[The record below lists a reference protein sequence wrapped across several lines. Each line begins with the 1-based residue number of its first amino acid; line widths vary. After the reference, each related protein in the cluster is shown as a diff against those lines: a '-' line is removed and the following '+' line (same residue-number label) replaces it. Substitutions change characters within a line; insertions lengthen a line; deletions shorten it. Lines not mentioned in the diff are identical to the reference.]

1 MRVIFGE
8 LQSSVAVAYIY
19 VCLKTNTFRFIG
31 VELDLVILT
40 DDLSP
45 SSCRYF
51 MGVFMQCCDLS
62 AEIFQKWRVMGASR
76 SIIVVLVFSMFVI
89 VACYM
94 GFFACCPA
102 QKRKFVLCGFLYKLD
117 HFLIS

>member
-31 VELDLVILT
+31 VELDLVILI

-51 MGVFMQCCDLS
+51 MGVYLCN
-62 AEIFQKWRVMGASR
+62 
-76 SIIVVLVFSMFVI
+76 VVT
-89 VACYM
+89 
-94 GFFACCPA
+94 
-102 QKRKFVLCGFLYKLD
+102 
-117 HFLIS
+117 